1 MKDIKRLL
9 TALLLVAAPFAAT
22 AQSTDSVDVRDYD
35 VSLDFSSGLPYRG
48 HAVVSLSLL
57 RPCQSIGLELIGTV
71 DSVFVDGQRLAT
83 PNISEIPAADRPA
96 GQEFEVEVYYRL
108 NGYVESSGWGG
119 LHVESGMTY
128 NLGVGFGINPHCVGR
143 AVFPCRD
150 SFTDKATYTLRITAK
165 ENWSAECSGVLQSR
179 TMDANQMEHSVWRID
194 QPVCTY
200 LVGISQAPF
209 SRLDTT
215 AGGYPLTIGY
225 TDAQNINT
233 VRRVFALLD
242 TVVPMFERCFGPYRW
257 HRIGYIPTSRG
268 SMEHVNNIALA
279 YQAMASMSDEGQSTI
294 AHELGHAWF
303 GNLVTCQT
311 EGDMWINEGGAT
323 FCSEVAREATHG
335 RGSSNALYQKNL
347 ESVVRTTHRTDGN
360 QYRPLHDMPH
370 GYTYGSTTYDKGAL
384 VWHSLRGLMGDSL
397 FYASMRT
404 LFSRC
409 AFGNLDA
416 YALRDSLMAYSG
428 MDLTDFFRQHVFRPG
443 FVDYHAELVRGDNPQ
458 RVMVRLRQ
466 QGIGTDSLVST
477 ARLPLTFVS
486 YEREELIRWIDAQ
499 FTDDVA
505 EVWVDLPWEP
515 SYCVLDLE
523 CAVSDAATVVHINTT
538 PDRTYAYDAVHATVR
553 AGDES
558 QPLNLHIEHH
568 FGHPYDTDTIAG
580 IVRTVNRYWVVNGDR
595 WTAENIECRFR
606 FVRANNTSSDYAYLD
621 PDFYQRTP
629 TYDSIALLW
638 RPNTEHPWRVMTRTK
653 SGNRDEGFLRMRN
666 LRCGEYTIAVVDSN
680 LLSIEDAESSDPKIC
695 LFPNPVPQG
704 AGIGLDVPT
713 EQPFKVEIFDT
724 AGRRVWSASGC
735 RSGQTIR
742 PNLVAGTYLVR
753 IENNFI
759 SLHSNLIQL

>member
-1 MKDIKRLL
+1 MKKIKHLL
-9 TALLLVAAPFAAT
+9 TALLLLGTPLAAG
-22 AQSTDSVDVRDYD
+22 AQNADSVDVRDYD
-35 VSLDFSSGLPYRG
+35 VSLDFSTGLPYQG
-48 HAVVSLSLL
+48 HAKVSLSLL

-71 DSVFVDGQRLAT
+71 DSIFVGGQRMAT
-83 PNISEIPAADRPA
+83 PAIAEIPTAGRPA
-96 GQEFEVEVYYRL
+96 GQEFEVEVYYHL

-128 NLGVGFGINPHCVGR
+128 NLGVGFGIDPHCVGR

-150 SFTDKATYTLRITAK
+150 NFTDKATYTLRITASAT
-165 ENWSAECSGVLQSR
+165 WSAECSGVLQSR
-179 TMDANQMEHSVWRID
+179 TTGADQLEHSVWRID

-200 LVGISQAPF
+200 LVGISQAPY

-225 TDAQNINT
+225 TQAQNLGT
-233 VRRVFALLD
+233 LRQVFALLD
-242 TVVPMFERCFGPYRW
+242 TVVPMYERCFGPYRW

-279 YQAMASMSDEGQSTI
+279 YQAMDGMSEMGQSTI

-303 GNLVTCQT
+303 GNLVTCQD

-335 RGSSNALYQKNL
+335 RASATALYQSNL
-347 ESVVRTTHRTDGN
+347 ETVIRTTHRTDGN

-370 GYTYGSTTYDKGAL
+370 GFTYGSTTYDKGAL
-384 VWHSLRGLMGDSL
+384 VWHSLRGLMGDEL
-397 FYASMRT
+397 FYSSMRT

-428 MDLTDFFRQHVFRPG
+428 IDLTDFFQQHVFTAG
-443 FVDYHAELVRGDNPQ
+443 FVDYHADLVRSDNPQ

-466 QGIGTDSLVST
+466 QGIGTDSLVSSS
-477 ARLPLTFVS
+477 RIPLTFIS
-486 YEREELIRWIDAQ
+486 YFRDEHSTMVDAQ
-499 FTDDVA
+499 FADNVA
-505 EVWVDLPWEP
+505 EVWVDLPFEP
-515 SYCVLDLE
+515 SYCVVDLG
-523 CAVSDAATVVHINTT
+523 CALSDAATVAHITT
-538 PDRTYAYDAVHATVR
+538 APDRTYALDVVHASVR
-553 AGDES
+553 ADAES
-558 QPLNLHIEHH
+558 QPLDLHIEHH

-580 IVRTVNRYWVVNGDR
+580 VVRTVNRYWVVNADQWVADGV
-595 WTAENIECRFR
+595 EGRFR
-606 FVRANNTSSDYAYLD
+606 FVRSNNTSSNYAHLD
-621 PDFYQRTP
+621 HGFYQRTA

-638 RPNTEHPWRVMTRTK
+638 RPDSETPWRVMTHTK
-653 SGNRDEGFLRMRN
+653 NGDRNEGFLRMHD
-666 LRCGEYTIAVVDSN
+666 LRRGEYTIAVVDNS
-680 LLSIEDAESSDPKIC
+680 LIGIDAPQSDSGIN

-713 EQPFKVEIFDT
+713 EQPFAVEIFDT
-724 AGRRVWSASGC
+724 TGRKVWHATNC
-735 RSGQTIR
+735 RSGQTINPR
-742 PNLVAGTYLVR
+742 LPAGTYLVR